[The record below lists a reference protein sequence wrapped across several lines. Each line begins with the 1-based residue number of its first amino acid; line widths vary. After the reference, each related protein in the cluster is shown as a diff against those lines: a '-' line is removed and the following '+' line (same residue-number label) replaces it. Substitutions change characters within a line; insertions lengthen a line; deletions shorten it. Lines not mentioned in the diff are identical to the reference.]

1 MQIHYA
7 PDEIKAACNILDACI
22 SHIYHQRMLE
32 VRNLDTAQQIEKYI
46 NDNIAWDLSIEHLC
60 AHFSVS
66 RAELYQIFHTS
77 FNSSVAD
84 YIRSKRIAM
93 AEQMIRTTAMQISEI
108 AANVGFTT
116 IIISPRSSTGNSA
129 VHRASTERIWR
140 AAKKKRR
147 KIIFSGFVQKSLLP
161 VRFFCYPSG
170 EGTTYRP
177 FCVYAPLD

>member
-1 MQIHYA
+1 
-7 PDEIKAACNILDACI
+7 
-22 SHIYHQRMLE
+22 MLE

-108 AANVGFTT
+108 AANVGFYDYNYFSKVFHRKFGC
-116 IIISPRSSTGNSA
+116 SPREYRKNLESSEDEA
-129 VHRASTERIWR
+129 E
-140 AAKKKRR
+140 KK
-147 KIIFSGFVQKSLLP
+147 
-161 VRFFCYPSG
+161 
-170 EGTTYRP
+170 
-177 FCVYAPLD
+177 

>member
-1 MQIHYA
+1 MQLHYS

-66 RAELYQIFHTS
+66 RAELYQLFHTS

-84 YIRSKRIAM
+84 YIRSKRISM
-93 AEQMIRTTAMQISEI
+93 AEQMIRSTSMQISEI
-108 AANVGFTT
+108 ASNVGF
-116 IIISPRSSTGNSA
+116 
-129 VHRASTERIWR
+129 
-140 AAKKKRR
+140 
-147 KIIFSGFVQKSLLP
+147 
-161 VRFFCYPSG
+161 Y
-170 EGTTYRP
+170 
-177 FCVYAPLD
+177 D